1 MKSVVC
7 QAHLSPL
14 PLHVSPVY
22 WSYDNALRI
31 YPLPDLIVFG
41 DKYDPYTVTTAGCI
55 GTNTVSF
62 VLLFDNLFA
71 ISSAVQ
77 LLLQ

>member
-1 MKSVVC
+1 MIIIYSFPFIQFMKSVVC

-22 WSYDNALRI
+22 WSHDNALRL
-31 YPLPDLIVFG
+31 YPLPDLVVFG

-55 GTNTVSF
+55 GTNTVC
-62 VLLFDNLFA
+62 LKTDM
-71 ISSAVQ
+71 
-77 LLLQ
+77 